1 MTTLI
6 RRFAVWC
13 RHATP
18 HGDATPGHPDQ
29 LVEYNTRD
37 ARDLFSH
44 LLRRVRQ
51 GEEIV
56 IAHAGYPVAKLV
68 PYSTDEPRRP
78 GVIRAQI
85 VVQDDVRE
93 GNA

>member
-1 MTTLI
+1 M
-6 RRFAVWC
+6 RFFSGLLKWR

-18 HGDATPGHPDQ
+18 TGDATPRQP

-44 LLRRVRQ
+44 LLRRVRS

-56 IAHAGYPVAKLV
+56 IAHAGIPVAKLI
-68 PYSTDEPRRP
+68 PYSSNDPRRP
-78 GVIRAQI
+78 GVVRAQI
-85 VVQDDVRE
+85 VVQDEAHERE
-93 GNA
+93 G